1 MRNEVLLLVNL
12 VVVYASVLLF
22 YKYLGKTGLYV
33 WTALATVTANIEV
46 LILVDAFGMEQTL
59 GNMLFASTFL
69 ATDILSERYGKKEAN
84 LAVKVGVGTSIMFVI
99 LSQFWMQFTP
109 SASDWVSPA
118 IADVF
123 TAVPRVM
130 VASILVYAISQVLD
144 VWLYHYL
151 WEKTKEKTQSTKAG
165 LWVRNNGS
173 TMLSQ
178 LVNVVLFNV
187 LAFGG
192 DMPMSVLLSV
202 IGAGYL
208 VFIVTSLLDTPVVYL
223 ARKMKVSGE

>member
-1 MRNEVLLLVNL
+1 MSNELLLVLNL

-22 YKYLGKTGLYV
+22 YKYMGRTGLYV

-46 LILVDAFGMEQTL
+46 LILIDGFGMEQTL

-84 LAVKVGVGTSIMFVI
+84 LAVKVGVGTSVMFVV

-151 WEKTKEKTQSTKAG
+151 WEKTKAKTNSTKAG
-165 LWVRNNGS
+165 LWIRNNGS
-173 TMLSQ
+173 TLLSQ

-187 LAFGG
+187 LAFAG
-192 DMPMSVLLSV
+192 DMPLSVLMSV
-202 IGAGYL
+202 IGAGYV